1 VREERNI
8 ENFVRLAVLV
18 LDDIKADTMLHL
30 APSYRLETS
39 AGNFQLGYI
48 IADSQQSRDVVDDRI
63 I

>member
-1 VREERNI
+1 
-8 ENFVRLAVLV
+8 LV
-18 LDDIKADTMLHL
+18 LDDIKPDTMLPL
-30 APSYRLETS
+30 ALSYRLETS